1 MKLNKIIA
9 KNFNFGFEIKKAGL
23 TAVYISARC
32 KSKNNAGLKT
42 DEDLRLRLN
51 GLEFREILPRKNI
64 QLFNVPAAFN
74 GSAQKGGKKTVVL
87 LTPLNGGKH
96 NLTVIPRNSALIEEI
111 RVQELSSSANQ
122 DVELILNEKAEDR
135 NNSPWLTFVLIDLP
149 LSYISVDTTIEK
161 RLWDSDDVKIIIDG
175 SIKKNAVGGKFKFWV
190 LAGGILK
197 WFFKERKGEQ
207 RRMNLS
213 INAGLDSGVHYIE
226 LWADRTPILH
236 KINLGFKHIE
246 TSPESR
252 AKNLIKTYSSIIKD
266 AAKEFSVDPIMVGAV
281 IYQEQSTNVN
291 FVDALTDYIGGLLRV
306 NTSIGIGQVRVQT
319 AESLEKIYPA
329 LNPLDKESDP
339 LADSNAV
346 RVERLKD
353 PLTNIRYVAAKI
365 KFSLE
370 RWDVAGYGIN
380 DKPEILGTLYNIE
393 NVEKPVKPNAD
404 PESNNFGNG
413 VKNNYLKVKG
423 LLGL

>member
-1 MKLNKIIA
+1 
-9 KNFNFGFEIKKAGL
+9 
-23 TAVYISARC
+23 
-32 KSKNNAGLKT
+32 
-42 DEDLRLRLN
+42 
-51 GLEFREILPRKNI
+51 
-64 QLFNVPAAFN
+64 
-74 GSAQKGGKKTVVL
+74 
-87 LTPLNGGKH
+87 
-96 NLTVIPRNSALIEEI
+96 LIEEI